1 MRARLDPSA
10 DFNAQAEEA
19 REQARQTYHDAHS
32 KASDAHEFTPSPEL
46 KSLFRDVAKR
56 VHPDLSKDADDLERR
71 TGFMAEANRA
81 YEAGDPE
88 TLRRILNEYE
98 EGADAVEGEGI
109 GAELVRIIRQIS
121 LAKSRVSAIEQEL
134 AILRQSEIALLK
146 KQAEDRGQEGGELL
160 AELATVVREQIGRT
174 RKEYEALAKQEGQT
188 A

>member
-1 MRARLDPSA
+1 
-10 DFNAQAEEA
+10 
-19 REQARQTYHDAHS
+19 
-32 KASDAHEFTPSPEL
+32 
-46 KSLFRDVAKR
+46 
-56 VHPDLSKDADDLERR
+56 
-71 TGFMAEANRA
+71 MAEANRA

-146 KQAEDRGQEGGELL
+146 KQAEDRGQEGGDLL